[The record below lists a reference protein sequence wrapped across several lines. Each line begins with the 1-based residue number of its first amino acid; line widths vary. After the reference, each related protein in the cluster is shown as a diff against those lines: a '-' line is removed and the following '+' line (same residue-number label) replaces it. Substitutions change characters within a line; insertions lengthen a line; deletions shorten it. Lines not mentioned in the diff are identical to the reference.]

1 MAVSLVLTVVVNAIL
16 TQIFWGQN
24 PNLPI
29 PS

>member
-1 MAVSLVLTVVVNAIL
+1 MTVVLNAVL

-29 PS
+29 PT